1 MTDFN
6 LYSYINYDKTTSYF
20 ASLLMSGNINYL
32 YYEIDIENHKI
43 KKINNLIESINPL
56 ELKKINPNEEI
67 FGVLQQMFFEEY
79 KKISLNDLFERDTLG
94 SGREEWKTAVHAF
107 HHSLPFRALQIVQ
120 PAE

>member
-32 YYEIDIENHKI
+32 YYEIDIENQKI

-56 ELKKINPNEEI
+56 ELKKINPNEKI

-79 KKISLNDLFERDTLG
+79 KKISLNDLFERVPIKRG
-94 SGREEWKTAVHAF
+94 
-107 HHSLPFRALQIVQ
+107 
-120 PAE
+120 

>member
-79 KKISLNDLFERDTLG
+79 KKISLNDLFERVPIKIG
-94 SGREEWKTAVHAF
+94 
-107 HHSLPFRALQIVQ
+107 
-120 PAE
+120 

>member
-43 KKINNLIESINPL
+43 KYKSFRT
-56 ELKKINPNEEI
+56 KKN
-67 FGVLQQMFFEEY
+67 QS
-79 KKISLNDLFERDTLG
+79 K
-94 SGREEWKTAVHAF
+94 
-107 HHSLPFRALQIVQ
+107 
-120 PAE
+120 